1 MIGDSVR
8 TEAYKKAIFE
18 TVAGLVVVDVGA
30 GTGILSIFAAE
41 AGAKHVY
48 AIEASDIVKVCR
60 DQVRS
65 RGLNSKIEIIHAK
78 AEEVPLLQKTADVMV
93 SEWIW

>member
-1 MIGDSVR
+1 MIADRVR
-8 TEAYKKAIFE
+8 TDAYRQAIE
-18 TVAGLVVVDVGA
+18 SSVKGLVVIDVGA

-48 AIEASDIVKVCR
+48 AIESSDIVRVCE

-65 RGLNSKIEIIHAK
+65 KGLS
-78 AEEVPLLQKTADVMV
+78 
-93 SEWIW
+93 